1 MNEPTYHP
9 ELEALIRQ
17 VRTIDHEASGMLNAP
32 AEVRGPGFFPGAW
45 GGPDPSRAISQRPIM
60 VLGQDQDNWVGFKKS
75 MRKRTEEYSPT
86 WRNLRVLLDQAAID
100 LDAVFLTNFIVGF
113 RRQGFSTGPSPALAS
128 PAYLQASAQF
138 FLYQLS
144 IQRPRLIITLGVQP
158 LVLLGLV
165 SEFVLYR
172 TVPSPPSMMWLSAV
186 WPTLRTWCSRVCRT
200 SPLPWY
206 RSAIPVIRRTARSDA
221 SRRTNPSTMNRHCSA
236 SHSHKRVGRGS
247 WCVINLLKRD
257 PMHSSPSPTHTS
269 THFARFTHNLGYH
282 RSRHVD
288 APLVKVV
295 NFASDQCRP

>member
-1 MNEPTYHP
+1 
-9 ELEALIRQ
+9 
-17 VRTIDHEASGMLNAP
+17 
-32 AEVRGPGFFPGAW
+32 
-45 GGPDPSRAISQRPIM
+45 
-60 VLGQDQDNWVGFKKS
+60 

-172 TVPSPPSMMWLSAV
+172 TVSLATFDDVAERGLAYTANVVFEGVAGHHPYRGIDLPSLLSAERPEATLRAG
-186 WPTLRTWCSRVCRT
+186 PTLPR
-200 SPLPWY
+200 
-206 RSAIPVIRRTARSDA
+206 
-221 SRRTNPSTMNRHCSA
+221 
-236 SHSHKRVGRGS
+236 
-247 WCVINLLKRD
+247 
-257 PMHSSPSPTHTS
+257 
-269 THFARFTHNLGYH
+269 
-282 RSRHVD
+282 
-288 APLVKVV
+288 
-295 NFASDQCRP
+295 

>member
-172 TVPSPPSMMWLSAV
+172 TVSLATFDDVAERGLAYTANVVFEGVPDITPTVVSICHPCYPQNGPKRRFAPDQPFHDEPSLLRFAFAQACGAGQLVCHQPAEARSNAFITLAHPHFN
-186 WPTLRTWCSRVCRT
+186 TLRPVHAQPW
-200 SPLPWY
+200 LPPFK
-206 RSAIPVIRRTARSDA
+206 ARRCT
-221 SRRTNPSTMNRHCSA
+221 
-236 SHSHKRVGRGS
+236 VGQGR
-247 WCVINLLKRD
+247 
-257 PMHSSPSPTHTS
+257 
-269 THFARFTHNLGYH
+269 
-282 RSRHVD
+282 
-288 APLVKVV
+288 
-295 NFASDQCRP
+295 